1 MLALSVSAVSAAQ
14 QHPEDSLPAL
24 WDLQKCLDHAVQN
37 NISIRQSRLD
47 TESAETDL
55 KTAKAALFPSLF
67 FSTGH
72 SLINRPFQDSGTTVS
87 GTEIISSDAGT
98 SYTGNYGLDASWTL
112 YNGGE
117 NRKNTR
123 LQELECE
130 ISRLDTEE
138 TVKTIEEEIIQLYIQ
153 ILYSS
158 EAVAICR
165 NTLDVSL
172 AQVERG
178 KELYEEG
185 TLSKAD
191 LSQLQAQAS
200 SDRYNLVSSETTL
213 QDYRLQLKQ
222 MLELDGDVLMELAMP
237 EIPDEAVLSIIPDK
251 ASVYASALESRPE
264 VLSGKLDVDAAEL
277 NIAISKAGYLLK
289 PVSYPEFLQTV
300 EKAAKWFSRREAR
313 QDSIFVKSDYRL
325 VQIKFSDI
333 LYIEGLRDYLKIH
346 LAHETS
352 PVLTL
357 MSMKSMEAG
366 LPSDKFIRVHKS
378 FIINKTWI
386 EAVDR
391 GRIVIGKTSI
401 PVGDNYKA
409 NFQKSIGIDG

>member
-1 MLALSVSAVSAAQ
+1 MSSNKIRCAIVDDEPLVLNLLENYVAKTPSLVLCGAYSNAINAL
-14 QHPEDSLPAL
+14 EG
-24 WDLQKCLDHAVQN
+24 
-37 NISIRQSRLD
+37 
-47 TESAETDL
+47 L
-55 KTAKAALFPSLF
+55 KTEPVDLIFLDIQMPDLSGMEMAK
-67 FSTGH
+67 
-72 SLINRPFQDSGTTVS
+72 
-87 GTEIISSDAGT
+87 IISPETRIVFTTAFEQYAVDGYKVNA
-98 SYTGNYGLDASWTL
+98 LD
-112 YNGGE
+112 
-117 NRKNTR
+117 
-123 LQELECE
+123 
-130 ISRLDTEE
+130 
-138 TVKTIEEEIIQLYIQ
+138 
-153 ILYSS
+153 
-158 EAVAICR
+158 
-165 NTLDVSL
+165 
-172 AQVERG
+172 
-178 KELYEEG
+178 
-185 TLSKAD
+185 
-191 LSQLQAQAS
+191 
-200 SDRYNLVSSETTL
+200 
-213 QDYRLQLKQ
+213 
-222 MLELDGDVLMELAMP
+222 
-237 EIPDEAVLSIIPDK
+237 
-251 ASVYASALESRPE
+251 
-264 VLSGKLDVDAAEL
+264 
-277 NIAISKAGYLLK
+277 YLLK